1 MFDEKKQNKTKH
13 VWIFLSA
20 FGVFFAL
27 LSWID
32 EIATQAFWWKGALA
46 VILGF
51 VLYKLVINK
60 V

>member
-1 MFDEKKQNKTKH
+1 MEQNKTKH
-13 VWIFLSA
+13 IWIFLSA

-27 LSWID
+27 SSWIY
-32 EIATQAFWWKGALA
+32 EMATQGLWWKGVLA

-51 VLYKLVINK
+51 ILYKIVINK